1 MQVPQLTN
9 EQVQT
14 IEFVFNQ
21 IKEHPQYHKSIVD
34 AVSSELDISLNYH
47 NHPGEPGYCVS
58 ILSEKIDLLTLTENR
73 KSLVELAHIKNIGT
87 KEDDCIPLMSYF
99 GKSLKEKY
107 NLKQLPDVYLNGQLY
122 LKDE

>member
-1 MQVPQLTN
+1 LQVPKLTP
-9 EQVQT
+9 EQIQT
-14 IEFVFNQ
+14 IESVFNQ
-21 IKEHPQYHKSIVD
+21 IKEHTQYHQSIVD
-34 AVSSELDISLNYH
+34 AVNSELDVSLNYH

-58 ILSEKIDLLTLTENR
+58 ILSEKIDLLTLTEDR

-87 KEDDCIPLMSYF
+87 KEDDCVPLMSYF

-107 NLKQLPDVYLNGQLY
+107 KLKQLPDVYLNGQLY